1 MWSRPTPSLTAL
13 MLIASTFAVAAGPAA
28 AQDARSIEAYGPSD
42 GIDYG
47 YAGDF
52 VRGTYIGAPL
62 TRVPRP
68 SQLVP
73 SPWSY
78 GTYGIPTVS
87 GIPAA
92 PAGQPTLT
100 VIDARGPGIASG
112 RREPAVGGERTA
124 GLRVIAVQV
133 PRR

>member
-1 MWSRPTPSLTAL
+1 MWTRPVSILAAMT
-13 MLIASTFAVAAGPAA
+13 AVAAALPAA
-28 AQDARSIEAYGPSD
+28 AQGFRGGEVYGSNH
-42 GIDYG
+42 G

-52 VRGTYIGAPL
+52 VRGTYVGAPL

-68 SQLVP
+68 SQIVP

-87 GIPAA
+87 GIPAT

-100 VIDARGPGIASG
+100 VINARGPQALA
-112 RREPAVGGERTA
+112 RRGEPFADGDRAA
-124 GLRVIAVQV
+124 GVRVIEVQV

>member
-1 MWSRPTPSLTAL
+1 MANRMILTVL
-13 MLIASTFAVAAGPAA
+13 AVAAATTA
-28 AQDARSIEAYGPSD
+28 SAQTVRSPDPYAPVAYAP
-42 GIDYG
+42 G
-47 YAGDF
+47 YAADPSFAGEF

-68 SQLVP
+68 TQIVP

-78 GTYGIPTVS
+78 GTYGVPTVT

-92 PAGQPTLT
+92 PAAQPTLT
-100 VIDARGPGIASG
+100 VIDAVPRG
-112 RREPAVGGERTA
+112 RRGERAA
-124 GLRVIAVQV
+124 GAAPVAGARVIAVQV

>member
-1 MWSRPTPSLTAL
+1 MANRMILTL
-13 MLIASTFAVAAGPAA
+13 LVLAA
-28 AQDARSIEAYGPSD
+28 ATPASAQTFRSADPYAPVAYAP
-42 GIDYG
+42 G
-47 YAGDF
+47 YAGDPGFAGEF

-68 SQLVP
+68 TQIVP

-78 GTYGIPTVS
+78 GTYGVPTVS

-92 PAGQPTLT
+92 PAAQPTLT
-100 VIDARGPGIASG
+100 VINAAPQERRGG
-112 RREPAVGGERTA
+112 RAVGADTA
-124 GLRVIAVQV
+124 PGARIIAVQV